1 MVQILRLVLIKV
13 LLCIDSALGEFPSD
27 DAFFINKEV
36 AFVLK
41 ESREQYEKTA
51 REWTAKYAM
60 SK

>member
-1 MVQILRLVLIKV
+1 VLIKV
-13 LLCIDSALGEFPSD
+13 LLCIDSTLGVLPSD
-27 DAFFINKEV
+27 EDFFINKEV
-36 AFVLK
+36 ALVLK